1 MFTVFGCRAEQNVA
15 SGAGGAVPLYSQF
28 GPSINME
35 ALSSSSEVGC
45 RHASSSF
52 AVWYP

>member
-1 MFTVFGCRAEQNVA
+1 MFTVFGCRAQQNVA

-28 GPSINME
+28 GPSINMK
-35 ALSSSSEVGC
+35 ALSSSSNDG
-45 RHASSSF
+45 RPQASSSF